1 MYTQK
6 DIDSIQGQLRQRIIL
21 WLVPAVLLLAGI
33 IYSYTL
39 RLEWLSG
46 VLTALLM
53 AMLVFAMTLSILPVK
68 QYRDFLRNAVHGR
81 NREETLVFDLIQSET
96 VIREGV
102 RFYPVTMRADT
113 IKAELDE
120 RQVYFDANLPQ
131 PDWKQREHLNVRS
144 HEKMVTGWQRST

>member
-39 RLEWLSG
+39 RLDWLSG

-53 AMLVFAMTLSILPVK
+53 AMPLLTAAVSYFLFVQFLKIPLPK
-68 QYRDFLRNAVHGR
+68 G
-81 NREETLVFDLIQSET
+81 LI
-96 VIREGV
+96 G
-102 RFYPVTMRADT
+102 
-113 IKAELDE
+113 L
-120 RQVYFDANLPQ
+120 
-131 PDWKQREHLNVRS
+131 
-144 HEKMVTGWQRST
+144 